1 MVGTEGVGKMPV
13 VKIQNEAEDMS
24 DVGRACSKKRGRPK
38 RAPGPETMAAG
49 VVELLDPGK
58 GSVPDKGPR
67 NCLDPE
73 LPGTS
78 PGRVQ

>member
-1 MVGTEGVGKMPV
+1 
-13 VKIQNEAEDMS
+13 
-24 DVGRACSKKRGRPK
+24 
-38 RAPGPETMAAG
+38 MAAR

-73 LPGTS
+73 RPGTS
-78 PGRVQ
+78 PGAGSVRGEGQAGAGPSPPNMCGSSSRDPARMEET